1 MSLLGNILGVRAQI
15 MIGKSPIALPAPRD
29 ALLAIEEIEVKL
41 SDTEASGFRMV
52 VRTGRSGP
60 LDFLEAPFVADD
72 RFDVGARVVVT
83 MIFDVVPQVIFDGVV
98 AKRSYSPT
106 SGRITLLGR
115 DLSHELDKEVKQTQH
130 PAMDETAIATLIA
143 ASYPQF
149 GMIPM
154 VLPPKVIDP
163 PIPIDRVPQ
172 QRCSDWAYLRHMAR
186 RHGYDTYVDPGP
198 VPGVNTLY
206 WGPPVRPGVPQR
218 TITVDSGPL
227 SDAYDVTTSHDG
239 EALTVVEAKVLD
251 RFTGSET
258 PVMALMNSQTPLGAV
273 PDAAAR
279 FGQTRRKPLL
289 TSGLNMA
296 QAMARAQ
303 AETDDSARSVFTVSG
318 TLDTTRYNGAL
329 KARDPVFLR
338 GAGLMQ
344 DGAYKVAEVRHRIK
358 PGGYLQEFTLSRSE
372 KGPMTPAVMP

>member
-1 MSLLGNILGVRAQI
+1 MSLLGNILGVRLQL
-15 MIGKSPIALPAPRD
+15 MIGKSPIALPAPRE

-41 SDTEASGFRMV
+41 SDTESSGFKMILK
-52 VRTGRSGP
+52 TGRSGP

-72 RFDVGARVVVT
+72 RFDVGARVILT
-83 MIFDVVPQVIFDGVV
+83 MIFDITPQVIFDGVV
-98 AKRSYSPT
+98 TKRNYSPT
-106 SGRITLLGR
+106 SGKLTLLGR

-130 PAMDETAIATLIA
+130 PAMDETMIATVIA

-172 QRCSDWAYLRHMAR
+172 QRCSDWAYLNHMAR

-206 WGPPVRPGVPQR
+206 WGPPVRPGMPQR

-227 SDAYDVTTSHDG
+227 SDAYNVTTSHDG
-239 EALTVVEAKVLD
+239 EELTVVEAKVLD
-251 RFTGSET
+251 RFTGAET
-258 PVMALMNSQTPLGAV
+258 PVLALMNTQTPMGAV
-273 PDAAAR
+273 PDMAAR
-279 FGQTRRKPLL
+279 FGQTRKKPIL

-296 QAMARAQ
+296 QAMGRALG
-303 AETDDSARSVFTVSG
+303 ETDESARSAFTVSG
-318 TLDTTRYNGAL
+318 TLDVTRYNGAL

-338 GAGLMQ
+338 GAGLLQ
-344 DGAYKVAEVRHRIK
+344 DGLYKASEVRHRIK
-358 PGGYLQEFTLSRSE
+358 PGGYMQDFVLSRSE
-372 KGPMTPAVMP
+372 KGPLTPVVLP